1 MKNFAIIGSAAFAV
15 ALATAPVGASTFD
28 IIVSYTAA
36 GVPKDG
42 DENPATPDTL
52 TINFTE
58 RQKQLFGAAET
69 FWESV
74 LTGFQGVAAPVYHI
88 EAYMT
93 DADGPYDILAFAAAN
108 TIVTE
113 GSFQRAIDG
122 YMQFDSADF
131 GPGGQ
136 FAADEDL
143 FLDSAIHEIGHAL
156 GFSTDV
162 LGEFGN
168 NLLENA
174 GGATS
179 YKGALG
185 LAAFN
190 AANNTNVTSIAMEPG
205 GGHWAECWIDI
216 ALGNACATDKN
227 DPELMTPLA
236 FDGIATLNAA
246 TIGVFRD
253 IGYTTVDPRE
263 ILLPA
268 ASSIP
273 SVSAVPLPASAWLI
287 LGGLGSLG
295 FMRRRRGVA

>member
-28 IIVSYTAA
+28 IIVNYTAA

-42 DENPATPDTL
+42 SEDNVDNPTL
-52 TINFTE
+52 TISFTD

-156 GFSTDV
+156 GFGSDI
-162 LGEFGN
+162 LDFN
-168 NLLENA
+168 DLLQTT

-179 YKGALG
+179 YIGAKG
-185 LAAFN
+185 LAEFN
-190 AANNTNVTSIAMEPG
+190 TANGTNVTSLAMEPG

-216 ALGNACATDKN
+216 AKNLPCATDKN
-227 DPELMTPLA
+227 DQELMTPLA

-268 ASSIP
+268 ASSVP